1 MRFEAPRRIASA
13 RAITTRMLP
22 FRWLRTSTYSRT
34 AAARR
39 TSPASLGKL
48 TFVVAFAL
56 ALVGCSSPAGLLM
69 VDDSYTVS
77 QRFGAHKD
85 EYPEI
90 AWPTLS
96 VVSGQSIQFDLPY
109 KEVPGRT
116 LHMDVFSPPPAL
128 QNKAAIILVHGGGWR
143 SGNKSH
149 FYPLANLLAQ
159 RGYVVLLPEYR
170 LSVEAPYPA
179 AAIDVTDAVAWAMD
193 HAAPYGFEPGRVAI
207 GGGSSGGQLAALV
220 AYTAR
225 TPLFRQPV
233 SSDQSLMALID
244 LDGVLDFTTPL
255 ALEHENLKKDKS
267 AAGLWLEGA
276 FEKQRARW
284 IEASPVK
291 HIDEHAPATL
301 IISSGQLR
309 FTAGSSDVLARLSAL
324 GIRNRYV
331 EYDEVLHTFWLF
343 EPYLSR
349 VAEEIH
355 AFLTAEAGAAT
366 PDAAR
371 GLTATSEN
379 PTEGE

>member
-1 MRFEAPRRIASA
+1 MA
-13 RAITTRMLP
+13 
-22 FRWLRTSTYSRT
+22 
-34 AAARR
+34 
-39 TSPASLGKL
+39 KL
-48 TFVVAFAL
+48 TFAVVSFL
-56 ALVGCSSPAGLLM
+56 AIASCSSPAGLLM

-85 EYPEI
+85 EYPDI
-90 AWPTLS
+90 VWPTLS
-96 VVSGQSIQFDLPY
+96 VASGQSIQFDLPY

-128 QNKAAIILVHGGGWR
+128 QNTAAVILVHGGGWR

-193 HAAPYGFEPGRVAI
+193 HAASYGFEPGRVAI

-220 AYTAR
+220 AYTAH

-233 SSDQSLMALID
+233 SPDQSLMALID

-291 HIDEHAPATL
+291 HIDDRAPATL

-309 FTAGSSDVLARLSAL
+309 FTAGSDDVIARLSAL

-349 VAEEIH
+349 VAAEIH
-355 AFLTAEAGAAT
+355 AFLMAEAGAAT
-366 PDAAR
+366 PDASR
-371 GLTATSEN
+371 GLNPTSEN
-379 PTEGE
+379 SAEGE